1 MATNQQT
8 TTNNNMK
15 TITCLSTCALL
26 ALSSTTSHA
35 DLTFTAPGMT
45 APYATTQLSIH
56 RHKNIG
62 HYWKYIITGYNYRL
76 YAGVPDG
83 GQVKGSALRYKTGS
97 NDFPG
102 LTTVSAKI
110 NGQSI
115 LGASLRTSLIT
126 GTSGLISHTFSSPII
141 IEDSDI
147 DAGFNYNTNMV
158 GGNDY
163 ITIYGSALTSP
174 PVPIG
179 TLIAPSYVRDGGKP
193 TLQWFITKSL
203 SNDVFEVSI
212 PNETQIESS
221 NSGSGQSNNGHG
233 NNDDGIDVSNPGKSA
248 AKWSLRGYYDTD
260 YNGDGTVEDDE
271 GHGGG
276 SAISQDPVVNPV
288 VSP

>member
-1 MATNQQT
+1 
-8 TTNNNMK
+8 MK

-45 APYATTQLSIH
+45 APYATSQLSLLH
-56 RHKNIG
+56 YKDIG

-83 GQVKGSALRYKTGS
+83 GQVKGYALRYKTG
-97 NDFPG
+97 DMPFPG
-102 LTTVSAKI
+102 VTTVSAKI
-110 NGQSI
+110 NSQLI
-115 LGASLRTSLIT
+115 LTASLSTSLIS
-126 GTSGLISHTFSSPII
+126 GTSGLVSHTFSTPII

-147 DAGFNYNTNMV
+147 NAGFNYNTNMI

-163 ITIYGSALTSP
+163 ITIYGSALVSP

-203 SNDVFEVSI
+203 SNDVFQVSI
-212 PNETQIESS
+212 PNETEIESS

-233 NNDDGIDVSNPGKSA
+233 NNVDGIDSSNPGKSA
-248 AKWSLRGYYDTD
+248 AVWARRGYYDTD
-260 YNGDGTVEDDE
+260 YNKDGSTQDDE

-276 SAISQDPVVNPV
+276 SAISQEPIVNPV
-288 VSP
+288 ATP